1 MSRNII
7 IDDDINF
14 FIFKDIIKYINDTYS
29 IYNNNGKIYLKNIT
43 FIFYKDLI
51 AFIDMLSNIDIIGTL
66 HVFKMDILNIL
77 NSSKTIK
84 EKEKKITEYNNNID
98 IIKNNDI
105 GINTILAEIK
115 NNLQKFIKYDNNKCE
130 KEIILLIKKHINYS
144 KNKILCDKIKEEIK
158 KNKDYSDFIYK
169 IFNNIEFDNI
179 TFNSTIIDNI
189 STTNLFSLKKN
200 NNKILLLELFGDNDI
215 DVIIDEKNI
224 NNIKNIE
231 NIEINIKK
239 EEDNIFNK
247 YVSIISNILIEK
259 YDVDIINNKIY
270 IYELGSKTNKIKG
283 AGFINNA
290 IGVSVDARL
299 KTCDFNL
306 KVILVKIIF
315 TYFPYFM
322 SFYNLLPFEN
332 IKNTATIFNNI
343 NRSIKKSIFNDYT
356 KKIGMDLNIS
366 TLSNFGF
373 IIMSGSIE
381 SNIKILFKSYI
392 NIICSEI
399 IDYVY
404 KKIINI
410 FWGGEIVELI
420 KYKYFII
427 KNFKKNISDKLF
439 NILYIKNNII
449 SLNEIKD
456 YNENVNNNI
465 PYTLI
470 FNKLDCL
477 YTTNLFRKK
486 TINKNFDIIKNNNI
500 NINNNNNNITNLT
513 ITPYIIEILKDTKI
527 NPYDQFGGYLNINIT
542 NDTSTTNKLIFNH
555 SNQIINIIENIL
567 SKLHNNLNYNIN
579 INKIIINDII
589 NNINKLKKCEEALL
603 IFSEKNIN
611 NDINTYINL
620 LKDNNNIANKL
631 NYYLIYL
638 LAEINN
644 II

>member
-224 NNIKNIE
+224 NNNKNIE

-270 IYELGSKTNKIKG
+270 IYELG
-283 AGFINNA
+283 
-290 IGVSVDARL
+290 
-299 KTCDFNL
+299 
-306 KVILVKIIF
+306 
-315 TYFPYFM
+315 
-322 SFYNLLPFEN
+322 
-332 IKNTATIFNNI
+332 
-343 NRSIKKSIFNDYT
+343 
-356 KKIGMDLNIS
+356 
-366 TLSNFGF
+366 
-373 IIMSGSIE
+373 
-381 SNIKILFKSYI
+381 
-392 NIICSEI
+392 
-399 IDYVY
+399 
-404 KKIINI
+404 
-410 FWGGEIVELI
+410 
-420 KYKYFII
+420 
-427 KNFKKNISDKLF
+427 
-439 NILYIKNNII
+439 
-449 SLNEIKD
+449 
-456 YNENVNNNI
+456 
-465 PYTLI
+465 
-470 FNKLDCL
+470 
-477 YTTNLFRKK
+477 
-486 TINKNFDIIKNNNI
+486 
-500 NINNNNNNITNLT
+500 
-513 ITPYIIEILKDTKI
+513 
-527 NPYDQFGGYLNINIT
+527 
-542 NDTSTTNKLIFNH
+542 
-555 SNQIINIIENIL
+555 
-567 SKLHNNLNYNIN
+567 
-579 INKIIINDII
+579 
-589 NNINKLKKCEEALL
+589 
-603 IFSEKNIN
+603 
-611 NDINTYINL
+611 
-620 LKDNNNIANKL
+620 
-631 NYYLIYL
+631 
-638 LAEINN
+638 
-644 II
+644 